1 MARQAAASGD
11 DVPAA
16 SGDDVLASLEPEG
29 ASGDDVPTQ
38 DEDMEDADDD
48 DEAALDSEF
57 DQTVYIIYMLILR
70 VM

>member
-38 DEDMEDADDD
+38 DEDMEDADDG